1 LTSHAID
8 PVLPAVILLLEH
20 DSTVRGY
27 PERVFVGSDTT
38 NYGMPIDANNGE
50 LVFPTACHTNSN
62 VMRLKHIAVSSEVKG
77 DEAGSRWRV
86 SFGRNCDVDIPRRS
100 AA

>member
-1 LTSHAID
+1 MD
-8 PVLPAVILLLEH
+8 PVLPAAILLLEH
-20 DSTVRGY
+20 DSTIRGY
-27 PERVFVGSDTT
+27 PERVFGGSDTT
-38 NYGMPIDANNGE
+38 NYGMTIDANAE
-50 LVFPTACHTNSN
+50 LVFLAGGQTNSN

>member
-1 LTSHAID
+1 MD
-8 PVLPAVILLLEH
+8 PVPPAVVLLLEP
-20 DSTVRGY
+20 DRTLWGC
-27 PERVFVGSDTT
+27 PKRVFGGSDTT
-38 NYGMPIDANNGE
+38 NYGMTIDANGE
-50 LVFPTACHTNSN
+50 LVFLAGGQTNSN

>member
-1 LTSHAID
+1 MDSV
-8 PVLPAVILLLEH
+8 PPAVVLLLEP
-20 DSTVRGY
+20 DRTLWGC
-27 PERVFVGSDTT
+27 PKRVFGGSDTT
-38 NYGMPIDANNGE
+38 NYGMTIDANGE
-50 LVFPTACHTNSN
+50 LVFPTACQTNSN

-77 DEAGSRWRV
+77 DEAGSSWRV